1 MPKIIFI
8 VVKLLL
14 SPCATED
21 SNNCYWDGSMMGN
34 HHGESYVTLN
44 NVVMYVWRAAR

>member
-1 MPKIIFI
+1 MPKIIFM

-21 SNNCYWDGSMMGN
+21 SNNCYWDGSTMGN
-34 HHGESYVTLN
+34 GRGDSYVTVN
-44 NVVMYVWRAAR
+44 DTVMYVWRAAR